1 MSSSDTRSLT
11 SRSTGTRPAARW
23 PTDSRYVSSENAQ
36 APTRCSPSLRIPNR
50 GSDATSGVRA
60 TSTTVPPGSRTE
72 TASLNAPGA
81 AEHSSAAANFI
92 PACSA

>member
-60 TSTTVPPGSRTE
+60 TSTTVPPGSSTE
-72 TASLNAPGA
+72 IASLNAPGA